1 LPENGNRRRFPL
13 GRCPM
18 NREEIQ
24 DLAVEVVSR
33 LAPRLGADGRRGDL
47 VVAFSG
53 ATAEFG
59 EAVRQCR
66 WLILDGYQVRL
77 AFSPAAEQL
86 FGPVVREQLEGFPH
100 VLSVQ
105 PAQWLSDVWE
115 SQAVVCPMLSVN
127 TLSKVSLLI
136 ADNLVSNLILH
147 ALFMGK
153 TVVLARDGVD
163 FTGEGRRA
171 LGIDRATPALRRA
184 VDVRL
189 QTVTGYGCRVTD
201 AASLRATLNAA
212 LAGDDASGT
221 GLPAARLDRS
231 PAVGGRRLVVTA
243 ADVRGAH
250 RGRDALSISA
260 GSIVTPL
267 ARDLAMQLG
276 VRLAHNGEEVQ

>member
-1 LPENGNRRRFPL
+1 
-13 GRCPM
+13 M
-18 NREEIQ
+18 NREAVQ
-24 DLAVEVVSR
+24 ALAVEVISR
-33 LAPRLGADGRRGDL
+33 LAPNLGADGRRGDV

-66 WLILDGYQVRL
+66 MLVLDGYQVRL

-86 FGPVVREQLEGFPH
+86 FGQLVRDELAGFPH
-100 VLSVQ
+100 VLMVQ

-115 SQAVVCPMLSVN
+115 SRAVVCPMLSVN

-163 FTGEGRRA
+163 FAGHGRRA

-189 QTVTGYGCRVTD
+189 QTLADFGCRLTD
-201 AASLRATLNAA
+201 AARLRATVNSA
-212 LAGDDASGT
+212 LAGDEAPGT
-221 GLPAARLDRS
+221 SPPGATVDRPPAR
-231 PAVGGRRLVVTA
+231 PGRPRGVVTA
-243 ADVRGAH
+243 ADVRSAH
-250 RGRDALSISA
+250 RARHALPISA
-260 GSIVTPL
+260 GSVVTPL
-267 ARDLAMQLG
+267 ARDLALQLG
-276 VRLAHNGEEVQ
+276 VRLALNGEDVQ